1 MKNTQ
6 KRAQRIAF
14 VGISASLAL
23 LLSYVEFLLPPIFVA
38 VPGIKMGLPN
48 VIILYVLYAL
58 DVRYAAL
65 VSFVRICLSSM
76 LFGNTMTF
84 AYSVV
89 GALLSL
95 LGMLLLKRL
104 DRLSTVGVSVAGGVL
119 HNLGQVLVAM
129 VLLDTP
135 QIAYYMIVLS
145 VTGILSG
152 VVIGL
157 CGAVLIKRVP
167 INRFFH
173 GRGA

>member
-1 MKNTQ
+1 MKNRQ

-38 VPGIKMGLPN
+38 VPGMKMGLPN

-135 QIAYYMIVLS
+135 QLAYYMIVLS

-157 CGAVLIKRVP
+157 CSAALIKRVP
-167 INRFFH
+167 FDRSFH

>member
-1 MKNTQ
+1 MKNRQ

-157 CGAVLIKRVP
+157 CSAALIKRVP
-167 INRFFH
+167 FDRFFY